1 MKLKT
6 IFKILIVTSIVLPA
20 LIVGVVG
27 TSLYTGFY
35 TDMLVEDS
43 AAAAYV
49 EAKTQS
55 LFFESVEGELSVLAK
70 NDDIRHAAGGDY
82 TAIKDRVDSI
92 ISDIAAGENVIDVL
106 ITDSNGN
113 VITNAKSEIPLA
125 QTLFEGYD
133 DDMKNAAGNGGVYIS
148 PLFVDDSKYGTHIVY
163 VTQAVAAPTGA
174 TGYIAAAL
182 DAAKLNESL
191 ANATF
196 FKNEGKIMLIDGK
209 KNKINAGGEIARDG
223 EGVAVREFT
232 DEMLS
237 ALSEEKRFISFS
249 EGGYCGSYGR
259 IENSDWVWV
268 GTYPISSATGELVFP
283 LMFGYVVLSA
293 FLVID
298 ALIAFAIYRRAISP
312 IGTIT
317 ATMSEINAGD
327 RTKRLPNF
335 STYEYQIVTEAF
347 NDLLDDAYVSEDV
360 HRTIAELSKSL
371 LFEWDIETKKMYL
384 SKNFSQVFDFDA
396 SAVTLTDG
404 NFIDSI
410 MDEGD
415 AKHYVRDMNALLN
428 NDREKVESEYLMKN
442 KDGSDIWIELKV
454 KAVVSKNGTIN
465 GVIGVLTDITGKKN
479 TSLQL
484 SQKASYDFLSQL
496 YNRSTFLRELQK
508 IIDRRRPE
516 ETFAIFFIDVDDFKF
531 INDRY
536 GHNVGDEVIKYV
548 ADLLKDCIGDKGI
561 AGRFGGDEFVLC
573 STDSELSENS
583 SDFAMSIID
592 KMYSGYKC
600 EAAGAILNVQV
611 SIGISLINE
620 NGADAETL
628 VGQAD
633 EAMYF
638 VKKNGKANYHIYEP
652 DSGSGLDSGN
662 TIF

>member
-125 QTLFEGYD
+125 QTLFESYD

-163 VTQAVAAPTGA
+163 VTQAVAAPSGA

-196 FKNEGKIMLIDGK
+196 FKNEGRIMLIDGK

-360 HRTIAELSKSL
+360 HRTIAELSKNL

-396 SAVTLTDG
+396 STVTLTDG

-442 KDGSDIWIELKV
+442 KDGNDIWIELKV

-652 DSGSGLDSGN
+652 DSGSGLDAGN